1 MRGWYSRGYLPH
13 FDAPYAPQIVTFRLA
28 DSLPAAKLEQ
38 WREELRRLP
47 TAALEAG
54 LRRRIEHY
62 LDQGHGSAAL
72 RRPDIAQVVEETLLR
87 CDGERYALHAW
98 VIMPNHVHALLTVAE
113 DDELAKVLHSWKS
126 FTASAANRLLGRRG
140 TFWQREYRD
149 RFIRD
154 ARHYEAALGYIERNP
169 VKARLCARPED
180 WPCGSARLRVAEANA
195 QD

>member
-13 FDAPYAPQIVTFRLA
+13 FDTPFAPQIVTFRLA
-28 DSLPAAKLEQ
+28 DSLPAAKLEA
-38 WREELRRLP
+38 WREELRLLPP
-47 TAALEAG
+47 TAFEAG
-54 LRRRIEHY
+54 LQRRIERY

-72 RRPDIAQVVEETLLR
+72 RRADVAEVVQETLLR
-87 CDGERYALHAW
+87 CDGERYTLHAW
-98 VIMPNHVHALLTVAE
+98 VIMPNHAHALLTVAE
-113 DDELAKVLHSWKS
+113 NDELPKVLHSWKS

-154 ARHYEAALGYIERNP
+154 GRHYEAALRYIEHNP

-180 WPCGSARLRVAEANA
+180 WPYGSARLRNEEIDG
-195 QD
+195 QG